1 MNRETAIANLAA
13 LGFSAVACAGI
24 VIGREWKLL
33 LAPLAIVPIIRM
45 VGSFIGSGDMPGGP
59 RRSLFTAA
67 LHDIVHA
74 TIPSAVACPFVMSLA
89 DGRCAWAAGTMAA
102 AMSAIAASAPFL
114 GRVQYRTL
122 LSSALLAA
130 SAVYAL
136 VAFVSKGDSGWLVCG
151 TAITFPIYAIV
162 RVAIAARD
170 WRKGK
175 ESAR

>member
-1 MNRETAIANLAA
+1 MNCKTAIANLAA
-13 LGFSAVACAGI
+13 LGFSAVACVGI

-33 LAPLAIVPIIRM
+33 LAPLALVPIIRM
-45 VGSFIGSGDMPGGP
+45 VGSIIDRDNMPGAP

-67 LHDIVHA
+67 LRDIVHA

-114 GRVQYRTL
+114 GRIQYRTL